1 MKINFDNLPLK
12 TNADNKTAYGITKT
26 EQGAGRTQA
35 LRSGKM
41 LTDISGIVMENAALK
56 GQGMTAD
63 ESAGDLLQ
71 TMVGLQKNYMS
82 VMSDSMSGDDISRM
96 MDEGFSPAEVDFEEA
111 VTIVDKIKAELVKGG
126 NYVPGYTDDVDLEAL
141 QEVAGSE
148 ASARQMQ
155 KALEENDVPV
165 TKENLE
171 DMSKAM
177 VLFQGLKTPSE
188 EAVSYLLRN
197 DMEPTIEALHKAEFS
212 GQKSGA
218 AGNGYFAQA
227 GVTVESAYYS
237 HAEAQVDV
245 EALAGSIEKV
255 LTQAGFEATPQ
266 MLERAKAMIQ
276 EGIPLTGEN
285 LEKAEDIRSIDL
297 KESSKDLFDQM
308 AKAMASGKKA
318 QETSLVA
325 ENS

>member
-12 TNADNKTAYGITKT
+12 TNADKKTAYGITKT

-141 QEVAGSE
+141 QEVLRDPDRNHSE
-148 ASARQMQ
+148 CRGLPELSACARHDCQQRVSFDAQPVAERARASAGDCDGGTANLSNIAD
-155 KALEENDVPV
+155 KAFICCFFFSSNSSRVIRLEAAGGI
-165 TKENLE
+165 TG
-171 DMSKAM
+171 
-177 VLFQGLKTPSE
+177 FFTPSSC
-188 EAVSYLLRN
+188 ASNVNKRSLNL
-197 DMEPTIEALHKAEFS
+197 M
-212 GQKSGA
+212 
-218 AGNGYFAQA
+218 
-227 GVTVESAYYS
+227 
-237 HAEAQVDV
+237 
-245 EALAGSIEKV
+245 
-255 LTQAGFEATPQ
+255 LTCS
-266 MLERAKAMIQ
+266 RVIS
-276 EGIPLTGEN
+276 
-285 LEKAEDIRSIDL
+285 RSEL
-297 KESSKDLFDQM
+297 
-308 AKAMASGKKA
+308 
-318 QETSLVA
+318 
-325 ENS
+325 